1 MVLYYSTQKRKNIRD
16 SGCYQGEIMVK
27 NYKYSSENFEFEVE
41 IGKVAKQASAAATLR
56 AGDSM
61 VLVTVVGSDEER
73 EGIDFF
79 PLSVEVQE
87 KQYAVGRIPGG
98 YVKRE
103 GRPTD
108 EATLTARMMDR
119 PLRPL
124 FPEGY
129 KNDVQI
135 VSTILAADE
144 DYDTGI
150 LSMVGSSIVLGVS
163 PIPFNGPT
171 GSVSVGYVDD
181 KYVINPKADQRKVSK
196 LDLTLSGTKDA
207 IMMVEAGAQELTEDQ
222 MLEAILFGHE
232 EIKKICDFIQTII
245 DDIGQ
250 EKNEFHY
257 EGVDKVLYAEI
268 ENEFGQR
275 IKDALQTVDKKKRD
289 DALDVIED
297 EIVEKYTDEEDE
309 DNEEKLKSVNEV
321 IEDLK
326 KTIVRRLIS
335 VDKVRSDGRKMHEI
349 RPLSAEV
356 GYVPKVHG
364 SGLFTRGQTQV
375 LNIATL
381 GSPSDVQYIDGLTDE
396 EVKKRYIHHYNFPGY
411 SVGEIGRFRTP
422 GRREIG
428 HGRLAERALE
438 AVIPSEE
445 EFPYVIRL
453 VSEVLESNG
462 SSSMA
467 SVCGSTLSLMDAGV
481 PIKAPVAGIA
491 MGLIKEGD
499 DFAILTD
506 IQGLEDHLGDM
517 DFKVAGTKDGITA
530 LQMDIKIDGIN
541 RAILEEA
548 LADAKDARM
557 RILDVILEAIPAPRP
572 EVSPNAPRIFTI
584 QIKPEKVREVIGSG
598 GKTINKII
606 DETGV
611 KIDITD
617 EGLITVTSS
626 DGASG
631 KKAIEMIESIVEEPE
646 VGDVYLGKVIK
657 IMNFGAFVQF
667 ANNKEGLV
675 HISKL
680 DHKRVDKVE
689 DVVKEGDEIMV
700 KIIEIDD
707 KGRINLSRKDVM
719 PKGE

>member
-1 MVLYYSTQKRKNIRD
+1 MWIAGAIKGETMVR
-16 SGCYQGEIMVK
+16 
-27 NYKYSSENFEFEVE
+27 NFSYVSNNNKFDVE
-41 IGKVAKQASAAATLR
+41 TGKVAKQAKGAVTIKS
-56 AGDSM
+56 GDSM
-61 VLVTVVGSDEER
+61 VLVTVVGSDTPR

-79 PLSVEVQE
+79 PLSCEFIE
-87 KQYAVGRIPGG
+87 KMYAVGRIPGG
-98 YVKRE
+98 YIKRE
-103 GRPTD
+103 GRPSD
-108 EATLTARMMDR
+108 EATLAARMMDR

-135 VSTILAADE
+135 VATILSADE
-144 DYDTGI
+144 NHDVGI
-150 LSMVGSSIVLGVS
+150 MAMVGSSIALCLSG
-163 PIPFNGPT
+163 IPFNGPT
-171 GSVSVGYVDD
+171 GSVSVGYIDGE
-181 KYVINPKADQRKVSK
+181 YIINPTQEQKEISK
-196 LDLTLSGTKDA
+196 LDLTVSGTKDA
-207 IMMVEAGAQELTEDQ
+207 IMMVEAGASELTEEE
-222 MLEAILFGHE
+222 MLNAILFAHE
-232 EIKKICDFIQTII
+232 EIKNICEFTENIISELGVEKQEFI
-245 DDIGQ
+245 
-250 EKNEFHY
+250 Y
-257 EGVDKVLYAEI
+257 EGLDQELKSQI
-268 ENEFGQR
+268 ETEFYDEL
-275 IKDALQTVDKKKRD
+275 KSALQSPEKLERDEATQAVGDK
-289 DALDVIED
+289 
-297 EIVEKYTDEEDE
+297 IVERFVDEESEDADE
-309 DNEEKLKSVNEV
+309 KKVEV
-321 IEDLK
+321 LEIFEDIK
-326 KTIVRRLIS
+326 KDIVRKLIS
-335 VDKVRSDGRKMHEI
+335 VDKIRPDGRTMHQI

-356 GYVPKVHG
+356 AYVPKVHG

-396 EVKKRYIHHYNFPGY
+396 EVQKRYIHHYNFPGY
-411 SVGEIGRFRTP
+411 SVGEVGRFRSP

-438 AVIPSEE
+438 AVIPSQED
-445 EFPYVIRL
+445 FPYVIRL

-499 DFAILTD
+499 DYSILTD

-517 DFKVAGTKDGITA
+517 DFKVAGTAEGITA

-541 RAILEEA
+541 KEILQEA
-548 LADAKDARM
+548 LEDAKVARM
-557 RILDVILEAIPAPRP
+557 TILDVIKEAIPEPRK
-572 EVSPNAPRIFTI
+572 ELSPNAPRIFTI

-617 EGLITVTSS
+617 EGLVTVSS
-626 DGASG
+626 QGSENG
-631 KKAIEMIESIVEEPE
+631 QRAIEIIKGIVEEPE
-646 VGDVYLGKVIK
+646 VGDIYLGKVIK
-657 IMNFGAFVQF
+657 IMNFGCFVSF
-667 ANNKEGLV
+667 GHNKEGLV

-680 DHKRVDKVE
+680 DKKRVQKVE

-700 KIIEIDD
+700 KVLEVDD
-707 KGRINLSRKDVM
+707 KGRINLARVV
-719 PKGE
+719 E

>member
-1 MVLYYSTQKRKNIRD
+1 MI
-16 SGCYQGEIMVK
+16 K

-56 AGDSM
+56 SGDSM

-73 EGIDFF
+73 DGIDFF

-150 LSMVGSSIVLGVS
+150 LSMIGSSIVLGIS

-181 KYVINPKADQRKVSK
+181 KYVINPNAAQKKESK
-196 LDLTLSGTKDA
+196 LDLTISGTKDA
-207 IMMVEAGAQELTEDQ
+207 IMMVEAGAKELTEDQ

-268 ENEFGQR
+268 DNEFGQR
-275 IKDALQTVDKKKRD
+275 IKEALQTVDKKTRD
-289 DALDVIED
+289 DALDLIED
-297 EIVEKYTDEEDE
+297 EIIEKYKDE
-309 DNEEKLKSVNEV
+309 DDENNEERLNSVNEV
-321 IEDLK
+321 IEELQ
-326 KTIVRRLIS
+326 KTIVRKLIS

-356 GYVPKVHG
+356 AYVPKVHG

-396 EVKKRYIHHYNFPGY
+396 EIKKRYIHHYNFPGY

-530 LQMDIKIDGIN
+530 LQMDIKINGIN

-626 DGASG
+626 DGESG
-631 KKAIEMIESIVEEPE
+631 KRAIEIIESIVEEPE

-667 ANNKEGLV
+667 ANNKEGLI

-680 DHKRVDKVE
+680 DHKRVEKVE

-700 KIIEIDD
+700 KIMEIDD
-707 KGRINLSRKDVM
+707 KGRINLSRKDVL

>member
-1 MVLYYSTQKRKNIRD
+1 MI
-16 SGCYQGEIMVK
+16 K
-27 NYKYSSENFEFEVE
+27 NYKYSSENFKFEVE

-56 AGDSM
+56 SGDSM

-73 EGIDFF
+73 DGIDFF

-150 LSMVGSSIVLGVS
+150 LSMIGSSIVLGIS

-181 KYVINPKADQRKVSK
+181 KYVINPNAAQKKESK
-196 LDLTLSGTKDA
+196 LDLTISGTKDA
-207 IMMVEAGAQELTEDQ
+207 IMMVEAGAKELTENQ

-232 EIKKICDFIQTII
+232 EIKKICDFIQIII

-268 ENEFGQR
+268 DNEFGQR
-275 IKDALQTVDKKKRD
+275 IKEALQTVDKKTRD
-289 DALDVIED
+289 DALDLIED
-297 EIVEKYTDEEDE
+297 EIIEKYKDE
-309 DNEEKLKSVNEV
+309 DDENNEERLNSVNEV
-321 IEDLK
+321 IEELQ
-326 KTIVRRLIS
+326 KTIVRKLIS

-356 GYVPKVHG
+356 AYVPKVHG

-396 EVKKRYIHHYNFPGY
+396 EIKKRYIHHYNFPGY

-626 DGASG
+626 DGESG
-631 KKAIEMIESIVEEPE
+631 KRAIEIIESIVEEPE

-689 DVVKEGDEIMV
+689 DVVKEGDKIMV
-700 KIIEIDD
+700 KIMEIDD
-707 KGRINLSRKDVM
+707 KGRINLSKKDVL

>member
-1 MVLYYSTQKRKNIRD
+1 
-16 SGCYQGEIMVK
+16 MVK
-27 NYKYSSENFEFEVE
+27 KYKYSSENYEFEVE

-98 YVKRE
+98 YIKRE

-129 KNDVQI
+129 KKDVQI

-144 DYDTGI
+144 NYDTGI
-150 LSMVGSSIVLGVS
+150 LSMIGSSIVLGIS

-181 KYVINPKADQRKVSK
+181 KYVINPKSDEKKVSK

-207 IMMVEAGAQELTEDQ
+207 IMMVEAGALELTETQ

-232 EIKKICDFIQTII
+232 EIKKICEFIQTII
-245 DDIGQ
+245 DEIGQ

-257 EGVDKVLYAEI
+257 EGVDKVLYTEI
-268 ENEFGQR
+268 DDNFGQR
-275 IKDALQTVDKKKRD
+275 IKEALQTVDKKTRD
-289 DALDVIED
+289 DALD
-297 EIVEKYTDEEDE
+297 EIQNEIIEKYTDEDDE
-309 DNEEKLKSVNEV
+309 NIEEKLKSVNEV
-321 IEDLK
+321 FEELK
-326 KTIVRRLIS
+326 KTIVRKLIS

-356 GYVPKVHG
+356 AYVPKVHG

-548 LADAKDARM
+548 LEDAKDARM

-584 QIKPEKVREVIGSG
+584 QVKPEKVREVIGSG

-617 EGLITVTSS
+617 EGLITITSS
-626 DGASG
+626 DAESG
-631 KKAIEMIESIVEEPE
+631 KRAIEIIESIVEEPE
-646 VGDVYLGKVIK
+646 IGDVYLGKVVK

-667 ANNKEGLV
+667 ANGKEGLV

-680 DHKRVDKVE
+680 DHKRVEKVE

-707 KGRINLSRKDVM
+707 KGRINLSRKDVL

>member
-1 MVLYYSTQKRKNIRD
+1 MVN
-16 SGCYQGEIMVK
+16 
-27 NYKYSSENFEFEVE
+27 NYKYSSENFKFEVE

-56 AGDSM
+56 SGDSM

-73 EGIDFF
+73 DGIDFF

-150 LSMVGSSIVLGVS
+150 LSMIGSSIVLGIS

-181 KYVINPKADQRKVSK
+181 KYVINPNAAQKKESK
-196 LDLTLSGTKDA
+196 LDLTISGTKDA
-207 IMMVEAGAQELTEDQ
+207 IMMVEAGAKELTEDQ

-268 ENEFGQR
+268 DNEFGQR
-275 IKDALQTVDKKKRD
+275 IKEALQTVDKKTRD
-289 DALDVIED
+289 DALDLIED
-297 EIVEKYTDEEDE
+297 EIIEKYKDE
-309 DNEEKLKSVNEV
+309 DDENNEERLNSVNEV
-321 IEDLK
+321 IEELQ
-326 KTIVRRLIS
+326 KTIVRKLIS

-356 GYVPKVHG
+356 AYVPKVHG

-396 EVKKRYIHHYNFPGY
+396 EIKKRYIHHYNFPGY

-626 DGASG
+626 DGESG
-631 KKAIEMIESIVEEPE
+631 KRAIEIIESIVEEPE

-700 KIIEIDD
+700 KIMEIDD
-707 KGRINLSRKDVM
+707 KGRINLSRKDV

>member
-1 MVLYYSTQKRKNIRD
+1 
-16 SGCYQGEIMVK
+16 MVK
-27 NYKYSSENFEFEVE
+27 KYKYSSENYEFEVE

-98 YVKRE
+98 YIKRE

-129 KNDVQI
+129 KKDVQI

-144 DYDTGI
+144 NYDTGI
-150 LSMVGSSIVLGVS
+150 LSMIGSSIVLGIS

-181 KYVINPKADQRKVSK
+181 KYVINPKSDEKKVSK

-207 IMMVEAGAQELTEDQ
+207 IMMVEAGALELTETQ

-232 EIKKICDFIQTII
+232 EIKKICEFIQTII
-245 DDIGQ
+245 DEIGQ

-257 EGVDKVLYAEI
+257 EGVDKVLYTEI
-268 ENEFGQR
+268 DDNFGQR
-275 IKDALQTVDKKKRD
+275 IKEALQTVDKKTRD
-289 DALDVIED
+289 DALD
-297 EIVEKYTDEEDE
+297 EIQNEIIEKYTDEDDE
-309 DNEEKLKSVNEV
+309 NIEEKLKSVNEV
-321 IEDLK
+321 FEELE
-326 KTIVRRLIS
+326 KTIVRKLIS

-356 GYVPKVHG
+356 AYVPKVHG

-548 LADAKDARM
+548 LEDAKDARM

-584 QIKPEKVREVIGSG
+584 QVKPEKVREVIGSG

-617 EGLITVTSS
+617 EGLITITSS
-626 DGASG
+626 DAESG
-631 KKAIEMIESIVEEPE
+631 KRAIEIIESIVEEPE
-646 VGDVYLGKVIK
+646 IGDVYLGKVVK

-667 ANNKEGLV
+667 ANGKEGLV

-680 DHKRVDKVE
+680 DHKRVEKVE

-707 KGRINLSRKDVM
+707 KGRINLSRKDVL

>member
-1 MVLYYSTQKRKNIRD
+1 MI
-16 SGCYQGEIMVK
+16 K
-27 NYKYSSENFEFEVE
+27 NYKYSSQNFSFEVE
-41 IGKVAKQASAAATLR
+41 TGKIAKQASAAVTIK
-56 AGDSM
+56 AGNSM
-61 VLVTVVGSDEER
+61 VLVTVVGSEQPR

-87 KQYAVGRIPGG
+87 RQYAVGRIPGG
-98 YVKRE
+98 YIKRE
-103 GRPTD
+103 GKPTD

-135 VSTILAADE
+135 VATILAADE
-144 DYDTGI
+144 DYDIGI
-150 LSMVGSSIVLGVS
+150 LSMIGSSIALGIS
-163 PIPFNGPT
+163 NIPFNGPT
-171 GSVSVGYVDD
+171 GSVSVGYINDN
-181 KYVINPKADQRKVSK
+181 YVINPKSEERKNSR
-196 LDLTLSGTKDA
+196 LDLTIAGTKDA
-207 IMMVEAGAQELTEDQ
+207 IMMVEAGAHELTENQ

-232 EIKKICDFIQTII
+232 EIKNICNFIEEII
-245 DDIGQ
+245 KEIGKEKQ
-250 EKNEFHY
+250 EFIY
-257 EGVDKVLYAEI
+257 EGIDKSLYNEI
-268 ENEFGQR
+268 NLEYGSRIKEALQNPDKMTRDENTQNVKDEILAKYENLENEENEELLKKVDFTIEEL
-275 IKDALQTVDKKKRD
+275 IKD
-289 DALDVIED
+289 
-297 EIVEKYTDEEDE
+297 
-309 DNEEKLKSVNEV
+309 
-321 IEDLK
+321 
-326 KTIVRRLIS
+326 IVRKLIS
-335 VDKVRSDGRKMHEI
+335 VDKVRPDGRKMHEI

-381 GSPSDVQYIDGLTDE
+381 GSPSDVQYIDGLTDK
-396 EVKKRYIHHYNFPGY
+396 EVTKRYIHHYNFPGY
-411 SVGEIGRFRTP
+411 SVGEIGRFRGP

-438 AVIPSEE
+438 AVIPSQE

-517 DFKVAGTKDGITA
+517 DFKVAGTSEGITA

-541 RAILEEA
+541 KSILEQA
-548 LADAKDARM
+548 LADAKDARL
-557 RILDVILEAIPAPRP
+557 RILEVITNTISKPR
-572 EVSPNAPRIFTI
+572 EELSPNAPRIFTI
-584 QIKPEKVREVIGSG
+584 KIKPEKVREVIGSG

-617 EGLITVTSS
+617 DGLVTVTSQ
-626 DGASG
+626 DGPNG
-631 KKAIEMIESIVEEPE
+631 KRAVEIIQGIVEEPE
-646 VGDVYLGKVIK
+646 VGDIYLAKVVK
-657 IMNFGAFVQF
+657 IMKFGCFVSF

-680 DHKRVDKVE
+680 SNNRVEKVE
-689 DVVKEGDEIMV
+689 DVVKIGDEIMV
-700 KIIEIDD
+700 KVSEIDE
-707 KGRINLSRKDVM
+707 KGRINLVSLQSI
-719 PKGE
+719 EE

>member
-1 MVLYYSTQKRKNIRD
+1 MWIAGAIKGETMVR
-16 SGCYQGEIMVK
+16 
-27 NYKYSSENFEFEVE
+27 NFSYVSNNNKFDVE
-41 IGKVAKQASAAATLR
+41 TGKVAKQAKGAVTIKS
-56 AGDSM
+56 GDSM
-61 VLVTVVGSDEER
+61 VLVTVVGSDTPR

-79 PLSVEVQE
+79 PLSCEFIE
-87 KQYAVGRIPGG
+87 KMYAVGRIPGG
-98 YVKRE
+98 YIKRE
-103 GRPTD
+103 GRPSD
-108 EATLTARMMDR
+108 EATLAARMMDR

-135 VSTILAADE
+135 VATVLSADE
-144 DYDTGI
+144 NHDVGI
-150 LSMVGSSIVLGVS
+150 MAMVGSSIALCLSG
-163 PIPFNGPT
+163 IPFNGPT
-171 GSVSVGYVDD
+171 GSVSVGYIDGE
-181 KYVINPKADQRKVSK
+181 YIINPTQEQKEISK
-196 LDLTLSGTKDA
+196 LDLTVSGTKDA
-207 IMMVEAGAQELTEDQ
+207 IMMVEAGANELTEEE
-222 MLEAILFGHE
+222 MLNAILFAHE
-232 EIKKICDFIQTII
+232 EIKNICEFTENIISELGVEKQEFI
-245 DDIGQ
+245 
-250 EKNEFHY
+250 Y
-257 EGVDKVLYAEI
+257 EGLDQELKSQIEAEFYD
-268 ENEFGQR
+268 EL
-275 IKDALQTVDKKKRD
+275 KSALQSPEKLERDEATQAVGDK
-289 DALDVIED
+289 
-297 EIVEKYTDEEDE
+297 IVERFVDEESEDADE
-309 DNEEKLKSVNEV
+309 KKVEV
-321 IEDLK
+321 LEIFEDIK
-326 KTIVRRLIS
+326 KDIVRKLIS
-335 VDKVRSDGRKMHEI
+335 VDKIRPDGRTMHQI

-356 GYVPKVHG
+356 AYVPKVHG

-396 EVKKRYIHHYNFPGY
+396 EVQKRYIHHYNFPGY
-411 SVGEIGRFRTP
+411 SVGEVGRFRSP

-438 AVIPSEE
+438 AVIPSQED
-445 EFPYVIRL
+445 FPYVIRL

-499 DFAILTD
+499 DYSILTD

-517 DFKVAGTKDGITA
+517 DFKVAGTAEGITA

-541 RAILEEA
+541 KEILQEA
-548 LADAKDARM
+548 LEDAKVARM
-557 RILDVILEAIPAPRP
+557 TILDVIKEAIPEPRK
-572 EVSPNAPRIFTI
+572 ELSPNAPRIFTI

-617 EGLITVTSS
+617 EGLVTVSS
-626 DGASG
+626 QGSENG
-631 KKAIEMIESIVEEPE
+631 QRAIEIIKGIVEEPE
-646 VGDVYLGKVIK
+646 VGDIYLGKVIK
-657 IMNFGAFVQF
+657 IMNFGCFVSF
-667 ANNKEGLV
+667 GHNKEGLV

-680 DHKRVDKVE
+680 DKKRVQKVE

-700 KIIEIDD
+700 KVLEVDD
-707 KGRINLSRKDVM
+707 KGRINLARVV
-719 PKGE
+719 E

>member
-1 MVLYYSTQKRKNIRD
+1 
-16 SGCYQGEIMVK
+16 MVK
-27 NYKYSSENFEFEVE
+27 NYKYSSNYNSFEIET
-41 IGKVAKQASAAATLR
+41 GKMAKQAGGAVTIK

-61 VLVTVVGSDEER
+61 VLVTVVGSDTPR
-73 EGIDFF
+73 EGVDFF
-79 PLSVEVQE
+79 PLSCEFQE
-87 KQYAVGRIPGG
+87 KMYAVGRIPGG
-98 YVKRE
+98 YIKRE
-103 GRPTD
+103 GKPSD
-108 EATLTARMMDR
+108 ESTLKARMMDR

-135 VSTILAADE
+135 IATVLSADENHDVGILA
-144 DYDTGI
+144 
-150 LSMVGSSIVLGVS
+150 MVGSSVALGIS
-163 PIPFNGPT
+163 NIPFNGPT
-171 GSVSVGYVDD
+171 GSVSVGYVDGE
-181 KYVINPKADQRKVSK
+181 YVINPTQAQREISD
-196 LDLTLSGTKDA
+196 LDLTVAGTKDA
-207 IMMVEAGAQELTEDQ
+207 IMMVEAGANELTEDE

-232 EIKKICDFIQTII
+232 EIKRICDFIQTIV
-245 DDIGQ
+245 DEIGKEKQVFEFKDVDQ
-250 EKNEFHY
+250 ELKNEIESEFY
-257 EGVDKVLYAEI
+257 DK
-268 ENEFGQR
+268 
-275 IKDALQTVDKKKRD
+275 IKSALQGIDKQTRQEE
-289 DALDVIED
+289 LDVVKEEIIETYVTEEFED
-297 EIVEKYTDEEDE
+297 IEARQKEVVAIFDKLEKE
-309 DNEEKLKSVNEV
+309 
-321 IEDLK
+321 
-326 KTIVRRLIS
+326 IVRRLIS
-335 VDKVRSDGRKMHEI
+335 VDKIRPDGRQMHEI

-356 GYVPKVHG
+356 ALVPKVHG

-396 EVKKRYIHHYNFPGY
+396 EVKKRYIHHYNFPPF
-411 SVGEIGRFRTP
+411 SVGEAGRMRGP

-438 AVIPSEE
+438 PVIPSQE

-491 MGLIKEGD
+491 MGLIKEND
-499 DFAILTD
+499 DIAILTD

-517 DFKVAGTKDGITA
+517 DFKVAGTKEGITA

-541 RAILEEA
+541 REILTTA
-548 LADAKDARM
+548 LADAKSARL
-557 RILDVILEAIPAPRP
+557 RILDVITGAISEPRK
-572 EVSPNAPRIFTI
+572 ELSPNAPRIYTI

-617 EGLITVTSS
+617 EGLVTVSS
-626 DGASG
+626 QNGEGG
-631 KKAIEMIESIVEEPE
+631 KRAIVMIEGIVEEPE
-646 VGDVYLGKVIK
+646 VGDVYLAKVVK
-657 IMNFGAFVQF
+657 IMNFGCFVSF
-667 ANNKEGLV
+667 GHNKEGLV

-680 DHKRVDKVE
+680 SSKRVEKVE

-700 KIIEIDD
+700 KVLEIDD
-707 KGRINLSRKDVM
+707 KGRINLARKDI
-719 PKGE
+719 

>member
-1 MVLYYSTQKRKNIRD
+1 
-16 SGCYQGEIMVK
+16 MVK
-27 NYKYSSENFEFEVE
+27 KYKYSSENYEFEVE

-98 YVKRE
+98 YIKRE

-129 KNDVQI
+129 KKDVQI

-144 DYDTGI
+144 NYDTGI
-150 LSMVGSSIVLGVS
+150 LSMIGSSIVLGIS

-181 KYVINPKADQRKVSK
+181 KYIINPKSDEKKVSK

-207 IMMVEAGAQELTEDQ
+207 IMMVEAGALELTETQ

-232 EIKKICDFIQTII
+232 EIKKICEFIQTII
-245 DDIGQ
+245 DEIGQ

-257 EGVDKVLYAEI
+257 EGVDKVLYTEI
-268 ENEFGQR
+268 DDNFGQR
-275 IKDALQTVDKKKRD
+275 IKEALQTVDKKTRD
-289 DALDVIED
+289 DALD
-297 EIVEKYTDEEDE
+297 EIQNEIIEKYTDEDDE
-309 DNEEKLKSVNEV
+309 NIEEKLKSVNEV
-321 IEDLK
+321 FEELE
-326 KTIVRRLIS
+326 KTIVRKLIS

-356 GYVPKVHG
+356 AYVPKVHG

-548 LADAKDARM
+548 LEDAKDARM

-584 QIKPEKVREVIGSG
+584 QVKPEKVREVIGSG

-617 EGLITVTSS
+617 EGLITITSS
-626 DGASG
+626 DAESG
-631 KKAIEMIESIVEEPE
+631 KRAIEIIESIVEEPE
-646 VGDVYLGKVIK
+646 IGDVYLGKVVK

-667 ANNKEGLV
+667 ANGKEGLV

-680 DHKRVDKVE
+680 DHKRVEKVE

-707 KGRINLSRKDVM
+707 KGRINLSRKDVL

>member
-1 MVLYYSTQKRKNIRD
+1 
-16 SGCYQGEIMVK
+16 MVK
-27 NYKYSSENFEFEVE
+27 KYKYSSENYEFEVE

-98 YVKRE
+98 YIKRE

-129 KNDVQI
+129 KKDVQI

-144 DYDTGI
+144 NYDTGI
-150 LSMVGSSIVLGVS
+150 LSMIGSSIVLGIS

-181 KYVINPKADQRKVSK
+181 KYVINPKSDEKKVSK

-207 IMMVEAGAQELTEDQ
+207 IMMVEAGALELTETQ

-232 EIKKICDFIQTII
+232 EIKKICEFIQTII
-245 DDIGQ
+245 DEIGQ

-257 EGVDKVLYAEI
+257 EGVDKVLYTEI
-268 ENEFGQR
+268 DDNFGQR
-275 IKDALQTVDKKKRD
+275 IKEALQTIDKKTRD
-289 DALDVIED
+289 DALD
-297 EIVEKYTDEEDE
+297 EIQNEIIEKYTDEDDE
-309 DNEEKLKSVNEV
+309 NIEEKLKSVNEV
-321 IEDLK
+321 FEELE
-326 KTIVRRLIS
+326 KTIVRKLIS

-356 GYVPKVHG
+356 AYVPKVHG

-548 LADAKDARM
+548 LEDAKDARM

-584 QIKPEKVREVIGSG
+584 QVKPEKVREVIGSG

-617 EGLITVTSS
+617 EGLITITSS
-626 DGASG
+626 DTESG
-631 KKAIEMIESIVEEPE
+631 KRAIEIIESIVEEPE
-646 VGDVYLGKVIK
+646 IGDVYLGKVVK

-667 ANNKEGLV
+667 ANGKEGLV

-680 DHKRVDKVE
+680 DHKRVEKVE

-707 KGRINLSRKDVM
+707 KGRINLSRKDVL

>member
-1 MVLYYSTQKRKNIRD
+1 
-16 SGCYQGEIMVK
+16 MVK
-27 NYKYSSENFEFEVE
+27 KYKYSSENYEFEVE

-98 YVKRE
+98 YIKRE

-129 KNDVQI
+129 KKDVQI

-144 DYDTGI
+144 NYDTGI
-150 LSMVGSSIVLGVS
+150 LSMIGSSIVLGIS

-181 KYVINPKADQRKVSK
+181 KYVINPKSDEKKVSK

-207 IMMVEAGAQELTEDQ
+207 IMMVEAGALELTETQ

-232 EIKKICDFIQTII
+232 EIKKICEFIQTII
-245 DDIGQ
+245 DEIGQ

-257 EGVDKVLYAEI
+257 EGVDKVLYTEI
-268 ENEFGQR
+268 DDNFGQR
-275 IKDALQTVDKKKRD
+275 IKEALQTIDKKTRD
-289 DALDVIED
+289 DALD
-297 EIVEKYTDEEDE
+297 EIQNEIIEKYTDEDDE
-309 DNEEKLKSVNEV
+309 NIEEKLKSVNEV
-321 IEDLK
+321 FEELE
-326 KTIVRRLIS
+326 KTIVRKLIS

-356 GYVPKVHG
+356 AYVPKVHG

-548 LADAKDARM
+548 LEDAKDARM

-584 QIKPEKVREVIGSG
+584 QVKPEKVREVIGSG

-617 EGLITVTSS
+617 EGLITITSS
-626 DGASG
+626 DTESG
-631 KKAIEMIESIVEEPE
+631 KRAIEIIESIVEEPE
-646 VGDVYLGKVIK
+646 IGDVYLGKVVK

-667 ANNKEGLV
+667 ANGKEGLV

-680 DHKRVDKVE
+680 DHKRVEKVE

-707 KGRINLSRKDVM
+707 KGRINLSRKDAL

>member
-1 MVLYYSTQKRKNIRD
+1 
-16 SGCYQGEIMVK
+16 MVK
-27 NYKYSSENFEFEVE
+27 NFRYISAYNQFEVE
-41 IGKVAKQASAAATLR
+41 TGKVAKQAKGSVTLK

-61 VLVTVVGSDEER
+61 VLVTVVGSDTAR

-79 PLSVEVQE
+79 PLSCEYQE
-87 KQYAVGRIPGG
+87 KMYAVGRIPGG
-98 YVKRE
+98 YIKRE
-103 GRPTD
+103 GKPTD
-108 EATLTARMMDR
+108 EATLTARMIDR

-135 VSTILAADE
+135 VASVLSADE
-144 DYDTGI
+144 NHDVGI
-150 LSMVGSSIVLGVS
+150 LSMVGSSIALS
-163 PIPFNGPT
+163 ISDIPFNGPT
-171 GSVSVGYVDD
+171 GSVSVGYVDG
-181 KYVINPKADQRKVSK
+181 KYIINPTSEQKEKSK
-196 LDLTLSGTKDA
+196 LDLTVAGTKDA
-207 IMMVEAGAQELTEDQ
+207 IMMVEAGASILSEEE

-232 EIKKICDFIQTII
+232 EIKRICEFIEGIVAE
-245 DDIGQ
+245 IGVEKQ
-250 EKNEFHY
+250 EFVY
-257 EGVDKVLYAEI
+257 EGINQELKSQI
-268 ENEFGQR
+268 ESEFGQKL
-275 IKDALQTVDKKKRD
+275 KDALQNSDKLTREND
-289 DALDVIED
+289 TQLVSEEVVARFVN
-297 EIVEKYTDEEDE
+297 EEDE
-309 DNEEKLKSVNEV
+309 NADDLRKEVLGVFDYLEKE
-321 IEDLK
+321 
-326 KTIVRRLIS
+326 IVRKLIS
-335 VDKVRSDGRKMHEI
+335 VDKVRPDGRQMHEI
-349 RPLSAEV
+349 RQLSAEV

-381 GSPSDVQYIDGLTDE
+381 GSPSDIQYIDGMTDE
-396 EVKKRYIHHYNFPGY
+396 EVTKRYIHHYNFPGF
-411 SVGEIGRFRTP
+411 SVGEVGRFRGP

-438 AVIPSEE
+438 PVIPSKE
-445 EFPYVIRL
+445 EFPYVLRL

-499 DFAILTD
+499 DYAILTD

-517 DFKVAGTKDGITA
+517 DFKVAGTKEGITA

-541 RAILEEA
+541 RDILKQA
-548 LADAKDARM
+548 LADAKDARL
-557 RILDVILEAIPAPRP
+557 RILDVITSTIAEPRK
-572 EVSPNAPRIFTI
+572 ELSPNAPRIFTI

-617 EGLITVTSS
+617 EGLVTVSS
-626 DGASG
+626 SNGENG
-631 KKAIEMIESIVEEPE
+631 KRAIQIIEGIVEEPE

-657 IMNFGAFVQF
+657 IMNFGCFVSF
-667 ANNKEGLV
+667 GHNKEGLV

-680 DHKRVDKVE
+680 DKKRVEKVE

-700 KIIEIDD
+700 KLLEVGD
-707 KGRINLSRKDVM
+707 KGRINLARIV
-719 PKGE
+719 E

>member
-1 MVLYYSTQKRKNIRD
+1 
-16 SGCYQGEIMVK
+16 MVK
-27 NYKYSSENFEFEVE
+27 KYKYSSENYEFEVE

-98 YVKRE
+98 YIKRE

-129 KNDVQI
+129 KKDVQI

-144 DYDTGI
+144 NYDTGI
-150 LSMVGSSIVLGVS
+150 LSMIGSSIVLGIS

-181 KYVINPKADQRKVSK
+181 KYVINPKSDEKKVSK

-207 IMMVEAGAQELTEDQ
+207 IMMVEAGALELTETQ

-232 EIKKICDFIQTII
+232 EIKKICEFIQTII
-245 DDIGQ
+245 DEIGQ

-257 EGVDKVLYAEI
+257 EGVDKVLYTEI
-268 ENEFGQR
+268 DDNFGQR
-275 IKDALQTVDKKKRD
+275 IKEALQTVDKKTRD
-289 DALDVIED
+289 DALD
-297 EIVEKYTDEEDE
+297 EIQNEIIEKYTDEDDE
-309 DNEEKLKSVNEV
+309 NIEEKLKSVNEV
-321 IEDLK
+321 FEELE
-326 KTIVRRLIS
+326 KTIVRKLIS

-356 GYVPKVHG
+356 AYVPKVHG

-548 LADAKDARM
+548 LEDAKDARM
-557 RILDVILEAIPAPRP
+557 RILDVILEAIPTPRP

-584 QIKPEKVREVIGSG
+584 QVKPEKVREVIGSG

-617 EGLITVTSS
+617 EGLITITSS
-626 DGASG
+626 DTESG
-631 KKAIEMIESIVEEPE
+631 KRAIEIIESIVEEPE
-646 VGDVYLGKVIK
+646 IGDVYLGKVVK

-667 ANNKEGLV
+667 ANGKEGLV

-680 DHKRVDKVE
+680 DHKRVEKVE

-707 KGRINLSRKDVM
+707 KGRINLSRKDVL

>member
-1 MVLYYSTQKRKNIRD
+1 MI
-16 SGCYQGEIMVK
+16 K
-27 NYKYSSENFEFEVE
+27 NYKYSSKHYEFEVE

-61 VLVTVVGSDEER
+61 VLLTVVGSEEPR

-79 PLSVEVQE
+79 PLSVEVQA

-135 VSTILAADE
+135 VTTILAADE
-144 DYDTGI
+144 DYDIGI
-150 LSMVGSSIVLGVS
+150 LSMIGSSIVLGIS
-163 PIPFNGPT
+163 SIPFNGPT
-171 GSVSVGYVDD
+171 GSVSVAYVDD
-181 KYVINPKADQRKVSK
+181 NFIINPNAKQKEESK
-196 LDLTLSGTKDA
+196 LDLTIAGTKDA
-207 IMMVEAGAQELTEDQ
+207 IMMVEAGAKELSEDQ

-232 EIKKICDFIQTII
+232 EIKNICDFIQTII

-250 EKNEFHY
+250 EKAEFHY
-257 EGVDKVLYAEI
+257 EGVDEQLYQKI
-268 ENEFGQR
+268 ESEFGQR
-275 IKDALQTVDKKKRD
+275 LKEALQNIDKKTR
-289 DALDVIED
+289 ED
-297 EIVEKYTDEEDE
+297 ETKLLQNEIIEKYTDEEDE
-309 DNEEKLKSVNEV
+309 LNIETLNKVADVFDKLEKN
-321 IEDLK
+321 
-326 KTIVRRLIS
+326 IVRRLIS
-335 VDKVRSDGRKMHEI
+335 VDKIRPDGRKMHEI

-356 GYVPKVHG
+356 AYVPKVHG

-411 SVGEIGRFRTP
+411 SVGEIGRFKSP

-438 AVIPSEE
+438 AVIPSKE

-541 RAILEEA
+541 RDILKQA
-548 LADAKDARM
+548 LADAKDARF
-557 RILDVILEAIPAPRP
+557 RILDVLHDAIAEPRK

-584 QIKPEKVREVIGSG
+584 QVKPDKVREVIGSG

-617 EGLITVTSS
+617 EGLITITSQN
-626 DGASG
+626 AENG
-631 KKAIEMIESIVEEPE
+631 KRAIEIIESIVEEPE
-646 VGDVYLGKVIK
+646 IGDVYLGKVVK
-657 IMNFGAFVQF
+657 IMNFGAFVSF
-667 ANNKEGLV
+667 ANGKEGLV

-680 DHKRVDKVE
+680 DNKRVDKVE
-689 DVVKEGDEIMV
+689 DVVKEGDDIMV
-700 KIIEIDD
+700 KVIEIDD
-707 KGRINLSRKDVM
+707 KGRINLSRRDLLSSN
-719 PKGE
+719 E

>member
-1 MVLYYSTQKRKNIRD
+1 
-16 SGCYQGEIMVK
+16 MVK
-27 NYKYSSENFEFEVE
+27 NYKYSSNYNSFEIET
-41 IGKVAKQASAAATLR
+41 GKMAKQAGGAVTIK

-61 VLVTVVGSDEER
+61 VLVTVVGSDTPR
-73 EGIDFF
+73 EGVDFF
-79 PLSVEVQE
+79 PLSCEFQE
-87 KQYAVGRIPGG
+87 KMYAVGRIPGG
-98 YVKRE
+98 YIKRE
-103 GRPTD
+103 GKPSD
-108 EATLTARMMDR
+108 ESTLKARMMDR

-135 VSTILAADE
+135 IATVLSADENHDVGILA
-144 DYDTGI
+144 
-150 LSMVGSSIVLGVS
+150 MVGSSVALGIS
-163 PIPFNGPT
+163 NIPFNGPT
-171 GSVSVGYVDD
+171 GSVSVGYVDGE
-181 KYVINPKADQRKVSK
+181 YVINPTQAQREISD
-196 LDLTLSGTKDA
+196 LDLTVAGTKDA
-207 IMMVEAGAQELTEDQ
+207 IMMVEAGANELTEDE

-232 EIKKICDFIQTII
+232 EIKRICDFIQTIV
-245 DDIGQ
+245 DEIGKEKQVFEFKDVDQ
-250 EKNEFHY
+250 ELKNEIESEFY
-257 EGVDKVLYAEI
+257 DK
-268 ENEFGQR
+268 
-275 IKDALQTVDKKKRD
+275 IKSALQGIDKQTRQEE
-289 DALDVIED
+289 LDVLKEEIIETYVTEEFED
-297 EIVEKYTDEEDE
+297 IEARQKEVVAIFDKLEKE
-309 DNEEKLKSVNEV
+309 
-321 IEDLK
+321 
-326 KTIVRRLIS
+326 IVRRLIS
-335 VDKVRSDGRKMHEI
+335 VDKIRPDGRQMHEI

-356 GYVPKVHG
+356 ALVPKVHG

-396 EVKKRYIHHYNFPGY
+396 EVKKRYIHHYNFPPF
-411 SVGEIGRFRTP
+411 SVGEAGRMRGP

-438 AVIPSEE
+438 PVIPSQE

-491 MGLIKEGD
+491 MGLIKEND
-499 DFAILTD
+499 DIAILTD

-517 DFKVAGTKDGITA
+517 DFKVAGTKEGITA

-541 RAILEEA
+541 REILTTA
-548 LADAKDARM
+548 LADAKSARL
-557 RILDVILEAIPAPRP
+557 RILDVITGAILEPRK
-572 EVSPNAPRIFTI
+572 ELSPNAPRIYTI

-617 EGLITVTSS
+617 EGLVTVSS
-626 DGASG
+626 QNGEGG
-631 KKAIEMIESIVEEPE
+631 KRAIEMIEGIVEEPE
-646 VGDVYLGKVIK
+646 VGDVYLAKVVK
-657 IMNFGAFVQF
+657 IMNFGCFVSF
-667 ANNKEGLV
+667 GHNKEGLV

-680 DHKRVDKVE
+680 SSKRVEKVE
-689 DVVKEGDEIMV
+689 DVLKEGDEIMV
-700 KIIEIDD
+700 KVLEIDD
-707 KGRINLSRKDVM
+707 KGRINLARKDI
-719 PKGE
+719 

>member
-1 MVLYYSTQKRKNIRD
+1 MVNR
-16 SGCYQGEIMVK
+16 
-27 NYKYSSENFEFEVE
+27 YKYSSDLNSFEVE
-41 IGKVAKQASAAATLR
+41 IGKVAKQANAAVTIKS
-56 AGDSM
+56 GDSM
-61 VLVTVVGSDEER
+61 VLVTVVGSDEPR

-79 PLSVEVQE
+79 PLSVEFQE
-87 KQYAVGRIPGG
+87 KMYAVGRIPGG
-98 YVKRE
+98 YIKRE
-103 GRPTD
+103 GKPSD

-135 VSTILAADE
+135 VATVLSADE
-144 DYDTGI
+144 SHDVGI
-150 LSMVGSSIVLGVS
+150 LSMVGSSIALS
-163 PIPFNGPT
+163 ISDIPFNGPT
-171 GSVSVGYVDD
+171 GSVSVGYIND
-181 KYVINPKADQRKVSK
+181 KFIINPTSQEKQISK
-196 LDLTLSGTKDA
+196 LDLTVSGTKNA
-207 IMMVEAGAQELTEDQ
+207 IMMVEAGAKELSEDQ
-222 MLEAILFGHE
+222 MLEAILFAHE
-232 EIKKICDFIQTII
+232 EIKNIC
-245 DDIGQ
+245 
-250 EKNEFHY
+250 EF
-257 EGVDKVLYAEI
+257 I
-268 ENEFGQR
+268 ENIQQEIGKEKREFTPISFNEDLYNDIQSKYSQK
-275 IKDALQTVDKKKRD
+275 IKNALQDSDKQTRD
-289 DALDVIED
+289 EQTQAVGD
-297 EIVEKYTDEEDE
+297 EIIAEYTDENDE
-309 DNEEKLKSVNEV
+309 NYEQRLKEV
-321 IEDLK
+321 SEIFEDLK
-326 KTIVRRLIS
+326 KVIVRRLIS
-335 VDKVRSDGRKMHEI
+335 VDKIRPDGRQMHEI
-349 RPLSAEV
+349 RKLDAEV

-381 GSPSDVQYIDGLTDE
+381 GSPSDIQYIDGLTDE
-396 EVKKRYIHHYNFPGY
+396 EVTKRYIHHYNFPGF
-411 SVGEIGRFRTP
+411 SVGEVGRFRGP

-438 AVIPSEE
+438 AVIPSQE

-481 PIKAPVAGIA
+481 PIKSPVAGIA

-499 DFAILTD
+499 DFSILTD

-541 RAILEEA
+541 KDILKEA

-557 RILDVILEAIPAPRP
+557 RILDVILSAISEPRK
-572 EVSPNAPRIFTI
+572 EISPNAPRIFTI

-617 EGLITVTSS
+617 EGLVTVSAK
-626 DGASG
+626 DGDSG
-631 KKAIEMIESIVEEPE
+631 KRAIQIIESIVEEPE
-646 VGDVYLGKVIK
+646 VGDIYLAKVVK
-657 IMNFGAFVQF
+657 IMNFGAFVSF
-667 ANNKEGLV
+667 GNNKEGLI

-680 DHKRVDKVE
+680 SNKRVEKVE
-689 DVVKEGDEIMV
+689 DVVKLGDEFMAKV
-700 KIIEIDD
+700 IEIDE
-707 KGRINLSRKDVM
+707 KGRVNLSRRDLL
-719 PKGE
+719 

>member
-1 MVLYYSTQKRKNIRD
+1 MVR
-16 SGCYQGEIMVK
+16 
-27 NYKYSSENFEFEVE
+27 NFSYVSNNNKFDVE
-41 IGKVAKQASAAATLR
+41 TGKVAKQAKGAVTIKS
-56 AGDSM
+56 GDSM
-61 VLVTVVGSDEER
+61 VLVTVVGSDTPR

-79 PLSVEVQE
+79 PLSCEFIE
-87 KQYAVGRIPGG
+87 KMYAVGRIPGG
-98 YVKRE
+98 YIKRE
-103 GRPTD
+103 GRPSD
-108 EATLTARMMDR
+108 EATLAARMMDR

-135 VSTILAADE
+135 VATVLSADE
-144 DYDTGI
+144 NHDVGI
-150 LSMVGSSIVLGVS
+150 MAMVGSSIALCLSG
-163 PIPFNGPT
+163 IPFNGPT
-171 GSVSVGYVDD
+171 GSVSVGYIDGE
-181 KYVINPKADQRKVSK
+181 YIINPTQEQKEISK
-196 LDLTLSGTKDA
+196 LDLTVSGTKDA
-207 IMMVEAGAQELTEDQ
+207 IMMVEAGANELTEEE
-222 MLEAILFGHE
+222 MLNAILFAHE
-232 EIKKICDFIQTII
+232 EIKNICEFTENIISELGVEKQEFI
-245 DDIGQ
+245 
-250 EKNEFHY
+250 Y
-257 EGVDKVLYAEI
+257 EGLDQELKSQIEAEFYD
-268 ENEFGQR
+268 EL
-275 IKDALQTVDKKKRD
+275 KSALQSPEKLERDEATQAVGDK
-289 DALDVIED
+289 
-297 EIVEKYTDEEDE
+297 IVERFVDEESEDADE
-309 DNEEKLKSVNEV
+309 KKVEV
-321 IEDLK
+321 LEIFEDIK
-326 KTIVRRLIS
+326 KDIVRKLIS
-335 VDKVRSDGRKMHEI
+335 VDKIRPDGRTMHQI

-356 GYVPKVHG
+356 AYVPKVHG

-396 EVKKRYIHHYNFPGY
+396 EVQKRYIHHYNFPGY
-411 SVGEIGRFRTP
+411 SVGEVGRFRSP

-438 AVIPSEE
+438 AVIPSQED
-445 EFPYVIRL
+445 FPYVIRL

-499 DFAILTD
+499 DYSILTD

-517 DFKVAGTKDGITA
+517 DFKVAGTAEGITA

-541 RAILEEA
+541 KEILQEA
-548 LADAKDARM
+548 LEDAKVARM
-557 RILDVILEAIPAPRP
+557 TILDVIKEAIPEPRK
-572 EVSPNAPRIFTI
+572 ELSPNAPRIFTI

-617 EGLITVTSS
+617 EGLVTVSS
-626 DGASG
+626 QGSENG
-631 KKAIEMIESIVEEPE
+631 QRAIEIIKGIVEEPE
-646 VGDVYLGKVIK
+646 VGDIYLGKVIK
-657 IMNFGAFVQF
+657 IMNFGCFVSF
-667 ANNKEGLV
+667 GHNKEGLV

-680 DHKRVDKVE
+680 DKKRVQKVE

-700 KIIEIDD
+700 KVLEVDD
-707 KGRINLSRKDVM
+707 KGRINLARVV
-719 PKGE
+719 E

>member
-1 MVLYYSTQKRKNIRD
+1 
-16 SGCYQGEIMVK
+16 MVK
-27 NYKYSSENFEFEVE
+27 KYKYSSENYEFEVE

-98 YVKRE
+98 YIKRE

-129 KNDVQI
+129 KKDVQI

-144 DYDTGI
+144 NYDTGI
-150 LSMVGSSIVLGVS
+150 LSMIGSSIVLGIS

-181 KYVINPKADQRKVSK
+181 KYIINPKSDEKKVSK

-207 IMMVEAGAQELTEDQ
+207 IMMVEAGALELTETQ

-232 EIKKICDFIQTII
+232 EIKKICEFIQTII
-245 DDIGQ
+245 DEIGQ

-257 EGVDKVLYAEI
+257 EGVDKVLYTEI
-268 ENEFGQR
+268 DDNFGQR
-275 IKDALQTVDKKKRD
+275 IKEALQTVDKKTRD
-289 DALDVIED
+289 DALD
-297 EIVEKYTDEEDE
+297 EIQNEIIEKYTDEDDE
-309 DNEEKLKSVNEV
+309 NIEEKLKSVNEV
-321 IEDLK
+321 FEELK
-326 KTIVRRLIS
+326 KTIVRKLIS

-356 GYVPKVHG
+356 AYVPKVHG

-548 LADAKDARM
+548 LEDAKDSRM

-584 QIKPEKVREVIGSG
+584 QVKPEKVREVIGSG

-617 EGLITVTSS
+617 EGLITITSS
-626 DGASG
+626 DTESG
-631 KKAIEMIESIVEEPE
+631 KRAIEIIESIVEEPE
-646 VGDVYLGKVIK
+646 IGDVYLGKVVK

-667 ANNKEGLV
+667 ANGKEGLV

-680 DHKRVDKVE
+680 DHKRVEKVE

-707 KGRINLSRKDVM
+707 KGRINLSRKDAL

>member
-1 MVLYYSTQKRKNIRD
+1 
-16 SGCYQGEIMVK
+16 MVK
-27 NYKYSSENFEFEVE
+27 KYRYSSENYEFEVE

-98 YVKRE
+98 YIKRE

-129 KNDVQI
+129 KKDVQI

-144 DYDTGI
+144 NYDTGI
-150 LSMVGSSIVLGVS
+150 LSMIGSSIVLGIS

-181 KYVINPKADQRKVSK
+181 KYIINPKSDEKKVSK

-207 IMMVEAGAQELTEDQ
+207 IMMVEAGALELTETQ

-232 EIKKICDFIQTII
+232 EIKKICEFLQTII
-245 DDIGQ
+245 DEIGQ

-257 EGVDKVLYAEI
+257 EGVDKVLYTEI
-268 ENEFGQR
+268 DDNFGQR
-275 IKDALQTVDKKKRD
+275 IKEALQTVDKKTRD
-289 DALDVIED
+289 DALD
-297 EIVEKYTDEEDE
+297 EIQNEIIEKYTDEDDE
-309 DNEEKLKSVNEV
+309 NIEEKLKSVNEV
-321 IEDLK
+321 FEELE
-326 KTIVRRLIS
+326 KTIVRKLIS

-356 GYVPKVHG
+356 AYVPKVHG

-548 LADAKDARM
+548 LEDAKDARM

-584 QIKPEKVREVIGSG
+584 QVKPEKVREVIGSG

-617 EGLITVTSS
+617 EGLITITSS
-626 DGASG
+626 DTESG
-631 KKAIEMIESIVEEPE
+631 KRAIEIIESIVEEPE
-646 VGDVYLGKVIK
+646 IGDVYLGKVVK

-667 ANNKEGLV
+667 ANGKEGLV

-680 DHKRVDKVE
+680 DHKRVEKVE

-707 KGRINLSRKDVM
+707 KGRINLSRKDVL

>member
-1 MVLYYSTQKRKNIRD
+1 
-16 SGCYQGEIMVK
+16 MVK
-27 NYKYSSENFEFEVE
+27 KYKYSSENYEFEVE

-98 YVKRE
+98 YIKRE

-108 EATLTARMMDR
+108 EATLTARVMDR

-144 DYDTGI
+144 NYDTGI
-150 LSMVGSSIVLGVS
+150 LSMIGSSIVLGIS

-171 GSVSVGYVDD
+171 GSVSIGYIDD
-181 KYVINPKADQRKVSK
+181 KYVINPNSEQKKISK
-196 LDLTLSGTKDA
+196 LDLTISGTKDA
-207 IMMVEAGAQELTEDQ
+207 IMMVEAGAKELTENQ

-232 EIKKICDFIQTII
+232 EIKKICEFIQTII
-245 DDIGQ
+245 DEIGQ

-257 EGVDKVLYAEI
+257 EGVDKVLYTEI
-268 ENEFGQR
+268 DDNFGQR
-275 IKDALQTVDKKKRD
+275 IKEALQTVDKKTRD
-289 DALDVIED
+289 DALTAIQN
-297 EIVEKYTDEEDE
+297 EIIEKYTDEEDE
-309 DNEEKLKSVNEV
+309 NLEEKLKSVNEV
-321 IEDLK
+321 FEELE
-326 KTIVRRLIS
+326 KTIVRKLIS

-356 GYVPKVHG
+356 AYVPKVHG

-375 LNIATL
+375 LNIATF
-381 GSPSDVQYIDGLTDE
+381 GSPSDIQYIDGLTDE

-438 AVIPSEE
+438 SVIPSEE

-467 SVCGSTLSLMDAGV
+467 SVCASTLSLMDAGV

-499 DFAILTD
+499 DFSILTD

-541 RAILEEA
+541 RSILEEA
-548 LADAKDARM
+548 LEDARNARL
-557 RILDVILEAIPAPRP
+557 RILDVILEAIPEPRP
-572 EVSPNAPRIFTI
+572 EISPNAPRIFTI
-584 QIKPEKVREVIGSG
+584 QVKPEKIREVIGSG

-611 KIDITD
+611 KIDIQD
-617 EGLITVTSS
+617 EGLITITSS
-626 DGASG
+626 DGESG
-631 KKAIEMIESIVEEPE
+631 KRAIEIIESIVEEPE
-646 VGDVYLGKVIK
+646 IGDVYLGKVVK

-667 ANNKEGLV
+667 ANGKEGLV

-700 KIIEIDD
+700 KIMEIDD

-719 PKGE
+719 QKGE

>member
-1 MVLYYSTQKRKNIRD
+1 
-16 SGCYQGEIMVK
+16 MVK
-27 NYKYSSENFEFEVE
+27 KYKYSSENYEFEVE

-98 YVKRE
+98 YIKRE

-144 DYDTGI
+144 NYDTGI
-150 LSMVGSSIVLGVS
+150 LSMIGSSIVLGIS

-171 GSVSVGYVDD
+171 GSVSIGYVDE
-181 KYVINPKADQRKVSK
+181 KYVINPNSEQKKVSK
-196 LDLTLSGTKDA
+196 LDLTISGTKDA
-207 IMMVEAGAQELTEDQ
+207 IMMVEAGAKELTENQ

-232 EIKKICDFIQTII
+232 EIKKICEFIQTII
-245 DDIGQ
+245 DEIGQ

-257 EGVDKVLYAEI
+257 EGVDKVLYTEI
-268 ENEFGQR
+268 DDNFGQR
-275 IKDALQTVDKKKRD
+275 IKEALQTVDKKTRD
-289 DALDVIED
+289 DALTAIQN
-297 EIVEKYTDEEDE
+297 EIIEKYTDEEDE
-309 DNEEKLKSVNEV
+309 NLEEKLKSVNEV
-321 IEDLK
+321 FEELE
-326 KTIVRRLIS
+326 KTIVRKLIS

-356 GYVPKVHG
+356 AYVPKVHG

-438 AVIPSEE
+438 SVIPSEE

-548 LADAKDARM
+548 LEDAKDARM

-584 QIKPEKVREVIGSG
+584 QVKPEKVREVIGSG

-617 EGLITVTSS
+617 EGLITITSS
-626 DGASG
+626 DAESG
-631 KKAIEMIESIVEEPE
+631 KRAIEIIESIVEEPE
-646 VGDVYLGKVIK
+646 IGDVYLGKVVK

-667 ANNKEGLV
+667 ANGKEGLV

-680 DHKRVDKVE
+680 DHKRVEKVE

-707 KGRINLSRKDVM
+707 KGRINLSRKDVL